1 LPTIVFL
8 RTSAA
13 SKIRGKS
20 RHRAGR
26 DLVRTNNHV
35 ERTNRKLRFFEKSRY
50 KWRRRRNIV
59 RFLLLAFTHWREKYT
74 PSRQRKSTA
83 TATTS
88 SQRKAA

>member
-26 DLVRTNNHV
+26 DVVRTNNHV
-35 ERTNRKLRFFEKSRY
+35 ERINRNLRFLEKSCY
-50 KWRRRRNIV
+50 KWRRRRHII
-59 RFLLLAFTHWREKYT
+59 RCLLLAFAHWREKYT
-74 PSRQRKSTA
+74 ASRQRESTA
-83 TATTS
+83 TAATS
-88 SQRKAA
+88 SQRKPA